1 MGIKPAL
8 CLPGCS
14 KTGSRTSFL
23 SCCQESGWVNEGRE
37 VVCLSV
43 VICAQSSGPTWL
55 QPPALSRTGPEMGL
69 FSQPL
74 EFL

>member
-43 VICAQSSGPTWL
+43 VICA
-55 QPPALSRTGPEMGL
+55 
-69 FSQPL
+69 
-74 EFL
+74 